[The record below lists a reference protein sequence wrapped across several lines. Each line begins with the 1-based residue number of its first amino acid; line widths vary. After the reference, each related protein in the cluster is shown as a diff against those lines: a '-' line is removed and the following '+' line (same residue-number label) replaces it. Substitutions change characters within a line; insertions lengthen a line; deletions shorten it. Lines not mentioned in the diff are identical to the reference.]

1 MLNEDCAS
9 QCKSSSTDEQIQA
22 SCQVGC
28 TLSGPVDEVVPEKPV
43 IAVDP
48 VPVRSTCWSKRN
60 SNFILGEQKSKHFSS

>member
-1 MLNEDCAS
+1 MNQIEIFFCRNLGCDFKLLNEDCAS

-43 IAVDP
+43 IAIDP
-48 VPVRSTCWSKRN
+48 VPVRSTC
-60 SNFILGEQKSKHFSS
+60 